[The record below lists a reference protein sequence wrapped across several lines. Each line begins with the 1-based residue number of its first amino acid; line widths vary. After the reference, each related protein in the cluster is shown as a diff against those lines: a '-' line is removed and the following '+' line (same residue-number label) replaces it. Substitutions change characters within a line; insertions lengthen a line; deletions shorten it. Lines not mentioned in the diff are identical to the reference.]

1 MSRFTIDFSEA
12 EQTQLDTLAKEKGI
26 SKAQVIRNALEF
38 YRRIRNEMRNNPFSN
53 AKVSN
58 VTDNDEVLSLLGKD
72 NTETK
77 IYIP

>member
-26 SKAQVIRNALEF
+26 GKAQVIRNALEF